1 MDAIVAVLK
10 GVLIG
15 IANIMPG
22 VSGGTLAL
30 LLGIY
35 KRVIDALSHVNG
47 EFLRKALAM
56 VFFRRGAWRAF
67 WTYVADADLW
77 FLGWLGAGAAG
88 AILLAS
94 RLMAWLLET
103 HHAASYAFF
112 FGLVLCSIVF
122 PWRCLTRRSWR
133 EVVALLLAAVLTVG
147 LSLSVTDA
155 EKIGK
160 AERKLALTEAKAAA
174 VAVTG
179 TADAVAS
186 TVDYGRLGYIFLAAV
201 LAISAMVLPGV
212 SGSFVL
218 LLMGVYFDILGA
230 INNRDFVVLGV
241 FALGAGGGLLAFS
254 RLMGLLLARCFN
266 VTMAFMTGL
275 MIGSLYELW
284 PFKRVAQVGSE
295 TLYLSAVWRWSSTG
309 EAIAALVAMVVGA
322 VIVVGFALA
331 GRGRE
336 QEDWHS
342 VLKR

>member
-1 MDAIVAVLK
+1 MDAIVAVIK
-10 GVLIG
+10 GILIG
-15 IANIMPG
+15 IANIIPG

-30 LLGIY
+30 MLGIY
-35 KRVIDALSHVNG
+35 KRVIDALGHVNG
-47 EFLRKALAM
+47 EFLRKVLAM
-56 VFFRRGAWRAF
+56 VFFRRGGWRAF
-67 WTYVADADLW
+67 WTYVADSDLW

-133 EVVALLLAAVLTVG
+133 EVVSLLLAAVLTVG
-147 LSLSVTDA
+147 LSLSVSDA
-155 EKIGK
+155 EKIAK
-160 AERKLALTEAKAAA
+160 AERKLAIAEAKAAA
-174 VAVTG
+174 TG
-179 TADAVAS
+179 EAADAVAS
-186 TVDYGRLGYIFLAAV
+186 DVDYGRLGYIFLAAI

-218 LLMGVYFDILGA
+218 LLMGVYFDIIGA

-254 RLMGLLLARCFN
+254 RLMGLLLARFFN

-284 PFKRVAQVGSE
+284 PFKRVAQVGAE
-295 TLYLSAVWRWSSTG
+295 TLYLSAVWHWSSTG
-309 EAIAALVAMVVGA
+309 EGIAALGALIAGA
-322 VIVVGFALA
+322 VIVIGLALA

>member
-1 MDAIVAVLK
+1 MDAIVAFLK
-10 GVLIG
+10 GVLVG
-15 IANIMPG
+15 IANIIPG

-30 LLGIY
+30 MLGIY
-35 KRVIDALSHVNG
+35 KRVIDALAHVNG

-67 WTYVADADLW
+67 WTYFADADLW

-133 EVVALLLAAVLTVG
+133 EAVSLLLAAVLTVG
-147 LSLSVTDA
+147 LSLSVTDT
-155 EKIGK
+155 EKIEK
-160 AERKLALTEAKAAA
+160 AEHKLAIAEAAA
-174 VAVTG
+174 EPGQATETVPAG
-179 TADAVAS
+179 RDA
-186 TVDYGRLGYIFLAAV
+186 GRLWYIFLAAV

-230 INNRDFVVLGV
+230 INNRDLVVLGV
-241 FALGAGGGLLAFS
+241 FALGAIGGLLAFS
-254 RLMGLLLARCFN
+254 RLISLLLARCFN

-275 MIGSLYELW
+275 MLGSLYELW
-284 PFKRVAQVGSE
+284 PFKRVAQVGAE
-295 TLYLSAVWRWSSTG
+295 TLYLSAVWRWSSLG
-309 EAIAALVAMVVGA
+309 EGMAALGAMVAGA
-322 VIVVGFALA
+322 VIVIGFAMA

>member
-1 MDAIVAVLK
+1 MDAIVAVIK
-10 GVLIG
+10 GMLVG
-15 IANIMPG
+15 VANIIPG

-30 LLGIY
+30 MLGIY
-35 KRVIDALSHVNG
+35 KRVIDALAHVNG
-47 EFLRKALAM
+47 EFFRKALAV

-67 WTYVADADLW
+67 WMYVVDADLL

-112 FGLVLCSIVF
+112 FGLVLCSVVF

-133 EVVALLLAAVLTVG
+133 EAVALLLAAVLTVG
-147 LSLSVTDA
+147 LSLAVTDA
-155 EKIGK
+155 EKIAK
-160 AERKLALTEAKAAA
+160 AERKLAVAEAKAVAGETAA
-174 VAVTG
+174 G
-179 TADAVAS
+179 DAVPAGR
-186 TVDYGRLGYIFLAAV
+186 DYGRLGYIFLSAV

-218 LLMGVYFDILGA
+218 LLMGVYFDVLNA
-230 INNRDFVVLGV
+230 INNRDLVVLGV
-241 FALGAGGGLLAFS
+241 FALGAAGGLLAFS

-275 MIGSLYELW
+275 MLGSLYELW
-284 PFKRVAQVGSE
+284 PFKRVVQVGTE
-295 TLYLSAVWRWSSTG
+295 TLYLSPVWGWSSTG
-309 EAIAALVAMVVGA
+309 EGIAALAAMVAGA
-322 VIVVGFALA
+322 VIVIGFALA

>member
-1 MDAIVAVLK
+1 MDAIVAVFK

-15 IANIMPG
+15 IANIIPG

-30 LLGIY
+30 MLGIY
-35 KRVIDALSHVNG
+35 KRVIDALAHVNS

-56 VFFRRGAWRAF
+56 VFFRRGGWRAF
-67 WTYVADADLW
+67 WTYAAEADLF

-122 PWRCLTRRSWR
+122 PWRCLTRRTWR
-133 EVVALLLAAVLTVG
+133 ELLALLLAAVLTVG
-147 LSLSVTDA
+147 LSLAVSDA
-155 EKIGK
+155 EKIEK
-160 AERKLALTEAKAAA
+160 AERKLAIAEAKAVAGESAA
-174 VAVTG
+174 G
-179 TADAVAS
+179 DAVPDGR
-186 TVDYGRLGYIFLAAV
+186 DYGRLGFIFLAAV

-212 SGSFVL
+212 SGSFIL
-218 LLMGVYFDILGA
+218 LLLGVYFDVLGA
-230 INNRDFVVLGV
+230 INNRDIVVLGV
-241 FALGAGGGLLAFS
+241 FALGAGVGLLAFS

-275 MIGSLYELW
+275 MRGSLYELW
-284 PFKRVAQVGSE
+284 PFKRVAQVGDE
-295 TLYLSAVWRWSSTG
+295 TLYLSPVRQWSGTG
-309 EAIAALVAMVVGA
+309 EGIAALVALIAGA
-322 VIVVGFALA
+322 AIVIGFAVA

-342 VLKR
+342 VLKH

>member
-1 MDAIVAVLK
+1 MDAILAVVK

-15 IANIMPG
+15 IANIIPG

-30 LLGIY
+30 MLGIY
-35 KRVIDALSHVNG
+35 KRVIDALAHVNG
-47 EFLRKALAM
+47 EFLRKAFAL
-56 VFFRRGAWRAF
+56 VFFRRGAWRTL
-67 WTYVADADLW
+67 WSYVADSDLW

-133 EVVALLLAAVLTVG
+133 EAVSLLLAAVLTVG
-147 LSLSVTDA
+147 LSLSVTDT
-155 EKIGK
+155 EKIEK
-160 AERKLALTEAKAAA
+160 AERKLVIAAAKAAA
-174 VAVTG
+174 ATG
-179 TADAVAS
+179 EAADAVS
-186 TVDYGRLGYIFLAAV
+186 PDVDYGRLGYIFLAAV

-241 FALGAGGGLLAFS
+241 FALGAAGGLLAFS

-275 MIGSLYELW
+275 MLGSLYELW
-284 PFKRVAQVGSE
+284 PFKRVAQVGAE
-295 TLYLSAVWRWSSTG
+295 TLYLSAVWRWSTPG
-309 EAIAALVAMVVGA
+309 EGLAALVALVVGA
-322 VIVVGFALA
+322 VIVIGFAIA